1 MTGLGVQAWVQFLSG
16 VRPALG
22 RIFYGA
28 FSSLAGRWRLL
39 PVGRSGDEFECHIRR
54 RRSIVHPGMRCMSG
68 AGSSAF
74 PRYIF
79 ARHWP

>member
-1 MTGLGVQAWVQFLSG
+1 MTSLGVQAWVQFLSG

-39 PVGRSGDEFECHIRR
+39 PVGRSGDEFECSYSVGTRCISAGPSL
-54 RRSIVHPGMRCMSG
+54 RS
-68 AGSSAF
+68 
-74 PRYIF
+74 
-79 ARHWP
+79 